1 MATQTAPYK
10 KPSASDQAAKPA
22 PVRTA
27 STNGFALASLDS
39 KPAEAGRA
47 ASAATTGAATSP
59 SKTATLSATS
69 GTGMRSPDRTKAAA
83 SAKAAAPVKVAD
95 AESSGVMWPV
105 RVADNDRVPLD
116 MALGYAPPQAPQT
129 GTAMR
134 PESTGSAPRIAPVA
148 SFKPMPQNANTDNT
162 TTVAKKTIVRTAV
175 LDQPVQSSEP
185 VASERA
191 ANVSVAAAAREGDE
205 PFIAPATRAAGGTV
219 TTRVITNPMR
229 YDDPWLRA
237 MIMTPSIS
245 DSMTATL
252 YGRPDLGE
260 LRNLMRKPRASL
272 MLSFSEDPFSG
283 PAPDQ
288 FRGEAVVFMNN
299 HAFDKRTA
307 SLQ

>member
-1 MATQTAPYK
+1 ML
-10 KPSASDQAAKPA
+10 
-22 PVRTA
+22 
-27 STNGFALASLDS
+27 F
-39 KPAEAGRA
+39 
-47 ASAATTGAATSP
+47 
-59 SKTATLSATS
+59 
-69 GTGMRSPDRTKAAA
+69 RSP
-83 SAKAAAPVKVAD
+83 
-95 AESSGVMWPV
+95 
-105 RVADNDRVPLD
+105 
-116 MALGYAPPQAPQT
+116 
-129 GTAMR
+129 
-134 PESTGSAPRIAPVA
+134 PRIAPVA
-148 SFKPMPQNANTDNT
+148 AFKPMPQNANADNT
-162 TTVAKKTIVRTAV
+162 TTVAKKTIVRTAA
-175 LDQPVQSSEP
+175 LDESGKDSDRI
-185 VASERA
+185 ASVPA
-191 ANVSVAAAAREGDE
+191 ANTTVAAAARETDE
-205 PFIAPATRAAGGTV
+205 PFIAPASRATSGTV
-219 TTRVITNPMR
+219 TTRVITNPLR

>member
-1 MATQTAPYK
+1 MR
-10 KPSASDQAAKPA
+10 AS
-22 PVRTA
+22 
-27 STNGFALASLDS
+27 
-39 KPAEAGRA
+39 
-47 ASAATTGAATSP
+47 
-59 SKTATLSATS
+59 
-69 GTGMRSPDRTKAAA
+69 
-83 SAKAAAPVKVAD
+83 
-95 AESSGVMWPV
+95 
-105 RVADNDRVPLD
+105 
-116 MALGYAPPQAPQT
+116 
-129 GTAMR
+129 
-134 PESTGSAPRIAPVA
+134 
-148 SFKPMPQNANTDNT
+148 DNT
-162 TTVAKKTIVRTAV
+162 TTVSKKTIVRTAA
-175 LDQPVQSSEP
+175 LDHAGKSSDTVVSEP
-185 VASERA
+185 A
-191 ANVSVAAAAREGDE
+191 VSKMVAAAVREAEE
-205 PFIAPATRAAGGTV
+205 PFIAPATRATGGTV
-219 TTRVITNPMR
+219 TTRVITNPLR

>member
-1 MATQTAPYK
+1 
-10 KPSASDQAAKPA
+10 
-22 PVRTA
+22 
-27 STNGFALASLDS
+27 
-39 KPAEAGRA
+39 
-47 ASAATTGAATSP
+47 
-59 SKTATLSATS
+59 
-69 GTGMRSPDRTKAAA
+69 
-83 SAKAAAPVKVAD
+83 
-95 AESSGVMWPV
+95 
-105 RVADNDRVPLD
+105 
-116 MALGYAPPQAPQT
+116 
-129 GTAMR
+129 
-134 PESTGSAPRIAPVA
+134 
-148 SFKPMPQNANTDNT
+148 
-162 TTVAKKTIVRTAV
+162 
-175 LDQPVQSSEP
+175 
-185 VASERA
+185 
-191 ANVSVAAAAREGDE
+191 
-205 PFIAPATRAAGGTV
+205 
-219 TTRVITNPMR
+219 MR